1 MKATF
6 GVFALAVFLISLA
19 QPAFAAGCGQN
30 TGRYAVTTTASTT
43 RPATTPPTPP
53 SGGAQPAGMPR

>member
-30 TGRYAVTTTASTT
+30 TGRYTPTATTGTTAPTTTA
-43 RPATTPPTPP
+43 PAQP